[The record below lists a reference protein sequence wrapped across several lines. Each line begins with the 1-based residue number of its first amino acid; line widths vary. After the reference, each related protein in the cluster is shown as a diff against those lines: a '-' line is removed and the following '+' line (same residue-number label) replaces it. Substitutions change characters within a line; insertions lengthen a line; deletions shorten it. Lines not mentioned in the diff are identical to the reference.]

1 MPYVPPTGRRRW
13 KAGSFCIAGKSGLVG
28 RRWRRSV
35 PPAFFR
41 VVMRAGRCAGAG
53 GDLLKQSPLT
63 RAESAARR
71 EAERMGLEWVD
82 VELAKEPAGRF
93 LRIFVDKPAGV
104 ELNDLE
110 TYHKAVQPLF
120 DDVDYDYMEVSSPGV
135 DRPLKKPGDYARAV
149 GSQVEL
155 RFYRPQEGQKQVTGT
170 LAGLFDGAVR
180 LVVDGEEREYPLKAI
195 ALAKPVVEIDE
206 SILSDSSAEEDDIEE

>member
-1 MPYVPPTGRRRW
+1 M
-13 KAGSFCIAGKSGLVG
+13 
-28 RRWRRSV
+28 
-35 PPAFFR
+35 
-41 VVMRAGRCAGAG
+41 
-53 GDLLKQSPLT
+53 KQSPLT

-93 LRIFVDKPAGV
+93 LRIFVDMPTGV

-135 DRPLKKPGDYARAV
+135 DRPLKKPGDYARA
-149 GSQVEL
+149 GGRPVEL

-180 LVVDGEEREYPLKAI
+180 RVVDGEEREYPLKAI

>member
-1 MPYVPPTGRRRW
+1 
-13 KAGSFCIAGKSGLVG
+13 
-28 RRWRRSV
+28 
-35 PPAFFR
+35 
-41 VVMRAGRCAGAG
+41 
-53 GDLLKQSPLT
+53 
-63 RAESAARR
+63 
-71 EAERMGLEWVD
+71 MGLEWVD

-93 LRIFVDKPAGV
+93 LRIFVDKPTGV

-149 GSQVEL
+149 GNQVEL

-170 LAGLFDGAVR
+170 LAGLSDGAVR

>member
-1 MPYVPPTGRRRW
+1 MLRGADGRAPPVRG
-13 KAGSFCIAGKSGLVG
+13 
-28 RRWRRSV
+28 
-35 PPAFFR
+35 AFAPQMAMG
-41 VVMRAGRCAGAG
+41 VG

-63 RAESAARR
+63 KAESAARR

-93 LRIFVDKPAGV
+93 LRIFVDKPAGID
-104 ELNDLE
+104 LNDLE
-110 TYHKAVQPLF
+110 AYHKIVQPLF

-149 GSQVEL
+149 GKGVEL
-155 RFYRPQEGQKQVTGT
+155 RFYKPQNGEKQVTGT

-180 LVVDGEEREYPLKAI
+180 LMVGGETREYPLKAI

-206 SILSDSSAEEDDIEE
+206 EILADSLEEEDDIEE

>member
-1 MPYVPPTGRRRW
+1 M
-13 KAGSFCIAGKSGLVG
+13 
-28 RRWRRSV
+28 
-35 PPAFFR
+35 
-41 VVMRAGRCAGAG
+41 
-53 GDLLKQSPLT
+53 KQSPLT

-149 GSQVEL
+149 GSRVEL
-155 RFYRPQEGQKQVTGT
+155 RFYRPQDGQKQVVGT

-180 LVVDGEEREYPLKAI
+180 LAVDGEEREYPLKAI

-206 SILSDSSAEEDDIEE
+206 SILGDSLAEEDDIEE

>member
-1 MPYVPPTGRRRW
+1 M
-13 KAGSFCIAGKSGLVG
+13 
-28 RRWRRSV
+28 
-35 PPAFFR
+35 
-41 VVMRAGRCAGAG
+41 
-53 GDLLKQSPLT
+53 KQSPLT

-93 LRIFVDKPAGV
+93 LRIFVDKPTGV

-206 SILSDSSAEEDDIEE
+206 SILGDSLAEEDDIEE

>member
-1 MPYVPPTGRRRW
+1 M
-13 KAGSFCIAGKSGLVG
+13 
-28 RRWRRSV
+28 
-35 PPAFFR
+35 
-41 VVMRAGRCAGAG
+41 
-53 GDLLKQSPLT
+53 KQSPLT

-93 LRIFVDKPAGV
+93 LRIFVDKPTGV

-170 LAGLFDGAVR
+170 LAGLCDGAVR
-180 LVVDGEEREYPLKAI
+180 LVVDGGEREYPLKAI

>member
-1 MPYVPPTGRRRW
+1 M
-13 KAGSFCIAGKSGLVG
+13 
-28 RRWRRSV
+28 
-35 PPAFFR
+35 
-41 VVMRAGRCAGAG
+41 
-53 GDLLKQSPLT
+53 KQSPLT

-93 LRIFVDKPAGV
+93 LRIFVDKPTGV

-170 LAGLFDGAVR
+170 LAGLFDGAVH